1 MIDVKLPSFYV
12 GSVTVI
18 RMKKGTG
25 APSSISALVTFAKNV
40 FFKLTKASL
49 LPTSYMLNSRTECAL

>member
-18 RMKKGTG
+18 RTKKGTG

-40 FFKLTKASL
+40 FF
-49 LPTSYMLNSRTECAL
+49 